1 MISQSK
7 YIVAAHPDKKE
18 FIQVQWIFV
27 SEIEGTL
34 NLQLPIW
41 RPGRYQVQNFAK
53 NVLRVGRCQVVGGS
67 GELKVESGKRKV
79 VGKVASSVWE
89 LEVKKGEK
97 VHLIWD
103 YFAQQEDAGG
113 SVVQEEFL
121 YLNFINFC
129 MYVVGCEDLPVEV
142 TIQKNSKWDVL
153 TALEQKNS
161 ETWVAKSYRELVDS
175 PWMSAPKLNRFE
187 WNVGDVEFVAGG
199 LDPQFALNHKL
210 KEAYQKFSAFQLE
223 YMGNF
228 PVKRYTFMH
237 WICPKPYYHGVEHT
251 KSTMLVLGPPDRDL
265 YEDLIGVASHELFH
279 VWNVCT
285 IRPKELL
292 PYSYEKEVYF
302 PTGGIVEGITTYLGD
317 WFLYASGVWTKEEYE
332 VALEANKKLYLE
344 KEAGNAQSLVQSSI
358 DLWLDGY
365 GPSLPGKRVSI
376 YYKGAYVA
384 MLLDRKIRSKFNDQ
398 KSIREIMIRMNEE
411 FGGLKKGYTLQD
423 FIRIAEEVYEGDLR
437 EWFEEWVC

>member
-1 MISQSK
+1 MISQSN
-7 YIVAAHPDKKE
+7 YFITVHPEKKE
-18 FIQVQWIFV
+18 FIQVQWTFV
-27 SEIEGTL
+27 SEIEGL
-34 NLQLPIW
+34 LHLQLPIW

-53 NVLRVGRCQVVGGS
+53 NVLFVGRFQVVGDQ
-67 GELKVESGKRKV
+67 LQK

-97 VHLIWD
+97 VHLTWD

-121 YLNFINFC
+121 YLNFVNFC
-129 MYVVGCEDLPVEV
+129 LYVVGCEDLPIEV
-142 TIQKNSKWDVL
+142 SIQKDSNWDVL
-153 TALEQKNS
+153 TALEQKDS
-161 ETWVAKSYRELVDS
+161 DTWQVNSYRELVDS
-175 PWMSAPKLNRFE
+175 PYMSAPKLNRFE
-187 WNVGDVEFVAGG
+187 WKVGEVEFVAGG
-199 LDPQFALNHKL
+199 LDPAFALNHKL
-210 KEAYQKFSAFQLE
+210 KEAYQKFSRFQLE

-228 PVKRYTFMH
+228 PVKKYTFMH

-292 PYSYEKEVYF
+292 PYAYEKEVYF

-344 KEAGNAQSLVQSSI
+344 KEVGNAQSLVQSSI

-365 GPSLPGKRVSI
+365 GTSLPGKRVSI

-384 MLLDRKIRSKFNDQ
+384 MLLDQKIREKFEDK
-398 KSIREIMIRMNEE
+398 KSIQQIMQQMNKE
-411 FGGLKKGYTLQD
+411 FGGLQKGYTLQD
-423 FIRIAEEVYEGDLR
+423 FYRIAEAVYEGDLG
-437 EWFEEWVC
+437 EFFEEWVY